1 MPDNRFLRYKPAHFS
16 AFRFWVFRSI
26 QSYDMRGKKPEKSR
40 KKEPRPWP
48 GFFLDETTR
57 VPPHSAR
64 FSTPS

>member
-40 KKEPRPWP
+40 KNSGNEECFIFAGRDDCR
-48 GFFLDETTR
+48 G
-57 VPPHSAR
+57 H
-64 FSTPS
+64 